1 MKSVG
6 EAAAFV
12 LVAAALSAGLVIA
25 DHKMLRKLPTMVG
38 PVALGAVGVAGFA
51 AAKSAGYD
59 NLALPVLTAGASA
72 AATALVV
79 RFTSIPAG
87 AVVDTSTAAAVDG
100 LPSYKIP
107 NLGDYTLYSGEVPGH
122 FKG

>member
-12 LVAAALSAGLVIA
+12 LVTAVLSSALIVA
-25 DHKMLRKLPTMVG
+25 DHKLLKRFPMLVG
-38 PVALGAVGVAGFA
+38 PAVLGVAGVAGFA
-51 AAKSAGYD
+51 AAKSAGYEK
-59 NLALPVLTAGASA
+59 LALPVLTAGASA
-72 AATALVV
+72 SATALVG
-79 RFTSIPAG
+79 RLTGTPAG
-87 AVVDTSTAAAVDG
+87 AVVGPLSPVEG

-107 NLGDYTLYSGEVPGH
+107 NLGEYSLYSGEVPGH

>member
-12 LVAAALSAGLVIA
+12 LVTAVLSAGLVVA
-25 DHKMLRKLPTMVG
+25 DHKLLKGLPSLVG
-38 PVALGAVGVAGFA
+38 PIALGGAGVAGFA
-51 AAKSAGYD
+51 IAKSTGYE
-59 NLALPVLTAGASA
+59 NLALPVLAAGASA
-72 AATALVV
+72 AATALVG
-79 RFTSIPAG
+79 RLTGAPAG
-87 AVVDTSTAAAVDG
+87 SVVAVNTPPGVNG
-100 LPSYKIP
+100 FPSYKIP